1 MNPIAL
7 RLLSQ
12 QLVSPQFASPTKVVA
27 HMGAVQAQDY
37 RMMRWAVMM
46 RMKKPLAEAFCQAYD
61 AGEIIRLHL
70 LRGTWQL
77 VSADDY
83 HWMLR
88 LYADKAERV
97 IRSWMKSNKVFID
110 DEELYSIREILV
122 DTCERKEPTING
134 MKDGIA
140 IGCDVAGGCATSS
153 NVVYGSATKEDFARA
168 LVEHGIEMDAH
179 RLSYHIR
186 LAELSGT
193 LCSGCLT
200 PMQATY
206 ALVEK
211 KLKGRKIQLENR
223 LAEEKGADG
232 HNVEVP
238 TKSSFVEMDR
248 DEMLMLLAR
257 KYFQSH
263 SPATFEDYLWWSG
276 LIASECRKGIELLG
290 SELRKEKWQGYDFYL
305 HESCRTRGF
314 RKGISHLLPPFDEY
328 LIGYK
333 SRELSLSLVHTHHAY
348 TNNGIFFPIIA
359 HDGIVC
365 GNWTPWE
372 KSLKASFF
380 LPQEEEL
387 SLDRQWKAFCQ
398 LKK

>member
-1 MNPIAL
+1 MNPIAI

-12 QLVSPQFASPTKVVA
+12 QLISPQFVSPKEVVA
-27 HMGAVQAQDY
+27 HMGAMQAQDY

-46 RMKKPLAEAFCQAYD
+46 RTKKPSAEAFCQAYD

-77 VSADDY
+77 VSSDDY
-83 HWMLR
+83 GWMLR
-88 LYADKAERV
+88 LFAGKAERV
-97 IRSWMKSNKVFID
+97 IRGWMKANKVTIED
-110 DEELYSIREILV
+110 DELYGVREILV
-122 DTCERKEPTING
+122 NTCEARERTENG
-134 MKDGIA
+134 GL
-140 IGCDVAGGCATSS
+140 T
-153 NVVYGSATKEDFARA
+153 YGSATKEDFANA
-168 LVEHGIEMDAH
+168 LAERGIMMDAH

-206 ALVEK
+206 TLAEK
-211 KLKGRKIQLENR
+211 KVGGKLGVWGRMSKCDME
-223 LAEEKGADG
+223 
-232 HNVEVP
+232 
-238 TKSSFVEMDR
+238 R

-276 LIASECRKGIELLG
+276 LTASECRKGMDLLG
-290 SELRKEKWQGYDFYL
+290 SELRKERWMDYEFYL

-314 RKGISHLLPPFDEY
+314 RKGVSHLLPPFDEY

-333 SRELSLSLVHTHHAY
+333 SRELSLSPVHTHHAH

-359 HDGIVC
+359 HDGIIC

-372 KSLKASFF
+372 KNLKTSFF
-380 LPQEEEL
+380 LPPKEEL
-387 SLDRQWKAFCQ
+387 AFDKQWKAFCQ

>member
-1 MNPIAL
+1 MNPIAI

-12 QLVSPQFASPTKVVA
+12 QLTSPQFASPKEVVA

-46 RMKKPLAEAFCQAYD
+46 RMKKPSADAFRQAYD

-77 VSADDY
+77 VSAEDY
-83 HWMLR
+83 GWMLR
-88 LYADKAERV
+88 LFAEKSERV
-97 IRSWMKSNKVFID
+97 IRGWMKSNKVFID
-110 DEELYSIREILV
+110 DDELYAIREILV
-122 DTCERKEPTING
+122 DTCERKEREEKGKLQKRSTTNH
-134 MKDGIA
+134 
-140 IGCDVAGGCATSS
+140 S
-153 NVVYGSATKEDFARA
+153 VVYGSATKEDFANA
-168 LVEHGIEMDAH
+168 LLERGIEMDAH

-200 PMQATY
+200 PMQVTY
-206 ALVEK
+206 TLTEK
-211 KLKGRKIQLENR
+211 KVG
-223 LAEEKGADG
+223 GALGVWGGMSNHDM
-232 HNVEVP
+232 NL
-238 TKSSFVEMDR
+238 

-263 SPATFEDYLWWSG
+263 SPATFEDYVWWSG
-276 LIASECRKGIELLG
+276 LTASECRKGIDLLG
-290 SELRKEKWQGYDFYL
+290 FELRRETWKGYEFYI
-305 HESCRTRGF
+305 HDSCRTRGF
-314 RKGISHLLPPFDEY
+314 RKGTSLLLPPFDEY

-333 SRELSLSLVHTHHAY
+333 SRELSLSPSHTHHAH

-359 HDGIVC
+359 HDGVIC

-372 KSLKASFF
+372 KNLKTTFF
-380 LPQEEEL
+380 LPPEKEL
-387 SLDRQWKAFCQ
+387 SFDKQWKAFSL

>member
-1 MNPIAL
+1 MNPIAI

-12 QLVSPQFASPTKVVA
+12 QLISPQFVSPKEVVA

-46 RMKKPLAEAFCQAYD
+46 RMKKPSAEAFRQSYD
-61 AGEIIRLHL
+61 VGEIIRLHL

-83 HWMLR
+83 GWMLR

-97 IRSWMKSNKVFID
+97 IRGWMKSNKVFID
-110 DEELYSIREILV
+110 DDELFAIREILIL
-122 DTCERKEPTING
+122 TCEAKEQAEKSG
-134 MKDGIA
+134 LK
-140 IGCDVAGGCATSS
+140 
-153 NVVYGSATKEDFARA
+153 YGSATKEDFAKA
-168 LVEHGIEMDAH
+168 LSERGIEMDAH

-206 ALVEK
+206 TLTEK
-211 KLKGRKIQLENR
+211 KVGGVLGVQGRTASRDMNR
-223 LAEEKGADG
+223 DK
-232 HNVEVP
+232 
-238 TKSSFVEMDR
+238 
-248 DEMLMLLAR
+248 MLMLLAR

-276 LIASECRKGIELLG
+276 LTASECRKGMELLG
-290 SELRKEKWQGYDFYL
+290 SELRKEKWKGYEFYL

-314 RKGISHLLPPFDEY
+314 RKGVSHLLPPFDEY

-333 SRELSLSLVHTHHAY
+333 SRELALSPTHIHHAH

-372 KSLKASFF
+372 KNLHTSFF

-387 SLDRQWKAFCQ
+387 TLDKQWKAFCQ

>member
-1 MNPIAL
+1 MNPIAI

-12 QLVSPQFASPTKVVA
+12 QLISPQFASPKEVIA
-27 HMGAVQAQDY
+27 HMGAMQAQDY

-46 RMKKPLAEAFCQAYD
+46 RMKKPSAEAFRQAYD

-70 LRGTWQL
+70 HRGTWQL

-83 HWMLR
+83 GWMLK
-88 LYADKAERV
+88 LFADKAERV
-97 IRSWMKSNKVFID
+97 IRGWMKANKVTIGD
-110 DEELYSIREILV
+110 DELYAVREILIQ
-122 DTCERKEPTING
+122 TCEEKEREGNNALP
-134 MKDGIA
+134 
-140 IGCDVAGGCATSS
+140 
-153 NVVYGSATKEDFARA
+153 YGSATKEDFANA
-168 LVEHGIEMDAH
+168 VAEHGFMMDAH

-193 LCSGCLT
+193 LCSGKLT

-206 ALVEK
+206 ALAEK
-211 KLKGRKIQLENR
+211 KVKHAVRKME
-223 LAEEKGADG
+223 
-232 HNVEVP
+232 
-238 TKSSFVEMDR
+238 R
-248 DEMLMLLAR
+248 DEMLMRLAR

-263 SPATFEDYLWWSG
+263 SPATFDDYVWWSG
-276 LIASECRKGIELLG
+276 LTASECRKGMDLLG
-290 SELRKEKWQGYDFYL
+290 SELRKEHWMGYEFYF

-333 SRELSLSLVHTHHAY
+333 SRKLSLAPDHAHHAH

-359 HDGIVC
+359 HDGIIC

-372 KSLKASFF
+372 KNLKTSFF
-380 LPQEEEL
+380 LPQNEEL
-387 SLDRQWKAFCQ
+387 AFDKQWKAFCQ
-398 LKK
+398 LKKRDDRV

>member
-1 MNPIAL
+1 MNPIAI

-12 QLVSPQFASPTKVVA
+12 QLISPQFTSPKEVVA

-46 RMKKPLAEAFCQAYD
+46 RMKKPSAKAFRQSYD

-83 HWMLR
+83 LWMLR
-88 LYADKAERV
+88 LFADKAERV
-97 IRSWMKSNKVFID
+97 IRGWMKANKVFID
-110 DEELYSIREILV
+110 DEELYAVREILV
-122 DTCERKEPTING
+122 KTCEAKEREESGNLPC
-134 MKDGIA
+134 DIA
-140 IGCDVAGGCATSS
+140 TNCDVG
-153 NVVYGSATKEDFARA
+153 YGSATKEDFANA
-168 LVEHGIEMDAH
+168 LSEHGIEMDAH

-206 ALVEK
+206 ALTEK
-211 KLKGRKIQLENR
+211 KLKQRIVQQK
-223 LAEEKGADG
+223 
-232 HNVEVP
+232 
-238 TKSSFVEMDR
+238 R

-276 LIASECRKGIELLG
+276 LTASECRKGLELLG
-290 SELRKEKWQGYDFYL
+290 SELRKERWMDYEFYL
-305 HESCRTRGF
+305 HESCRRRGF
-314 RKGISHLLPPFDEY
+314 RKGVSHLLPPFDEY

-333 SRELSLSLVHTHHAY
+333 SRELSLSPVHTHHAH

-359 HDGIVC
+359 HEGIVC

-372 KSLKASFF
+372 KHLKASFF
-380 LPQEEEL
+380 LPPEEEL
-387 SLDRQWKAFCQ
+387 AFDKQWKAFCQ

>member
-1 MNPIAL
+1 MNPIAI

-12 QLVSPQFASPTKVVA
+12 QLISPQFVSPKEVVA
-27 HMGAVQAQDY
+27 HMGAMQAQDY

-46 RMKKPLAEAFCQAYD
+46 RMKKPSAEAFRQAYD

-70 LRGTWQL
+70 HRGTWQL
-77 VSADDY
+77 VSSDDY
-83 HWMLR
+83 GWMLQ
-88 LYADKAERV
+88 LFADKAERV
-97 IRSWMKSNKVFID
+97 IRGWMKANKVTIED
-110 DEELYSIREILV
+110 DELYGVRDILV
-122 DTCERKEPTING
+122 DTCEERERTEN
-134 MKDGIA
+134 
-140 IGCDVAGGCATSS
+140 AGLA
-153 NVVYGSATKEDFARA
+153 YGSATKEEFANA
-168 LVEHGIEMDAH
+168 LSERGIMMDAH

-206 ALVEK
+206 TLTEK
-211 KLKGRKIQLENR
+211 KVGGKLGVWGRMSKCDME
-223 LAEEKGADG
+223 
-232 HNVEVP
+232 
-238 TKSSFVEMDR
+238 R

-276 LIASECRKGIELLG
+276 LTASECRKGMDLLG
-290 SELRKEKWQGYDFYL
+290 SELRKERWMDYEFYL

-314 RKGISHLLPPFDEY
+314 RKGVSRLLPPFDEY

-333 SRELSLSLVHTHHAY
+333 SRELSLSPVHTHHAH

-359 HDGIVC
+359 HDGIIC

-372 KSLKASFF
+372 KNLKTTFF
-380 LPQEEEL
+380 LPPEEEL
-387 SLDRQWKAFCQ
+387 SFDKQWKAFCQ

>member
-1 MNPIAL
+1 MNPIAV

-12 QLVSPQFASPTKVVA
+12 QLVSPQHASPKDVVA
-27 HMGAVQAQDY
+27 HMGAMQAQDY

-46 RMKKPLAEAFCQAYD
+46 RMKKPSAEAFRQAYD

-83 HWMLR
+83 GWMLQ
-88 LYADKAERV
+88 LFAEKSERV
-97 IRSWMKSNKVFID
+97 IRGWMKSNKVFID
-110 DEELYSIREILV
+110 DDELYSIREILV
-122 DTCERKEPTING
+122 DTCERKLL
-134 MKDGIA
+134 KDH
-140 IGCDVAGGCATSS
+140 DVLG
-153 NVVYGSATKEDFARA
+153 YGSATKEDFAKA
-168 LVEHGIEMDAH
+168 LSERGIEVDAH

-211 KLKGRKIQLENR
+211 KIKPVARDME
-223 LAEEKGADG
+223 
-232 HNVEVP
+232 
-238 TKSSFVEMDR
+238 R
-248 DEMLMLLAR
+248 DEMLMRLAR

-263 SPATFEDYLWWSG
+263 SPATFEDYVWWSG
-276 LIASECRKGIELLG
+276 LTTSECRKGMELLG
-290 SELRKEKWQGYDFYL
+290 TELRMEKWMGYEFYI

-314 RKGISHLLPPFDEY
+314 RKGTSLLLPPFDEY

-333 SRELSLSLVHTHHAY
+333 SRELSLSPSHTHHAH

-359 HDGIVC
+359 HDGIIC

-372 KSLKASFF
+372 KNLKTSFF
-380 LPQEEEL
+380 LPLEEEL
-387 SLDRQWKAFCQ
+387 SFDKQWKAFCQ

>member
-1 MNPIAL
+1 MNPIAI

-12 QLVSPQFASPTKVVA
+12 QLISPQFASPKEVVA
-27 HMGAVQAQDY
+27 HMGAMQAQDY

-46 RMKKPLAEAFCQAYD
+46 RIKKPSAEAFRQAYD

-77 VSADDY
+77 VSAEDY
-83 HWMLR
+83 GWMLR
-88 LYADKAERV
+88 LFADKAERV
-97 IRSWMKSNKVFID
+97 IRGWMKSNKVFID
-110 DEELYSIREILV
+110 DDELRAIREILV
-122 DTCERKEPTING
+122 ETCLAKEQTVNVMRDGSENG
-134 MKDGIA
+134 CG
-140 IGCDVAGGCATSS
+140 VAGGSAING
-153 NVVYGSATKEDFARA
+153 NVVYGSATKEDFANA
-168 LVEHGIEMDAH
+168 LAEHGITMDAH

-206 ALVEK
+206 TLAEK
-211 KLKGRKIQLENR
+211 KVKQSACDME
-223 LAEEKGADG
+223 
-232 HNVEVP
+232 
-238 TKSSFVEMDR
+238 R

-276 LIASECRKGIELLG
+276 LTASECRKGMALLG
-290 SELRKEKWQGYDFYL
+290 SELRKEKWKGYEFYI
-305 HESCRTRGF
+305 HESCRARGF
-314 RKGISHLLPPFDEY
+314 RKGVSHLLPPFDEY

-333 SRELSLSLVHTHHAY
+333 SRELSLSPAHTHHAH

-372 KSLKASFF
+372 KNLKNAFF
-380 LPQEEEL
+380 LPPEEEL
-387 SLDRQWKAFCQ
+387 SFDKQWKAFCQ

>member
-1 MNPIAL
+1 MNPIAI

-12 QLVSPQFASPTKVVA
+12 QLISPQFASPKEVVA

-46 RMKKPLAEAFCQAYD
+46 RMKKPSAQAFRQAYD

-83 HWMLR
+83 PWMLQ
-88 LYADKAERV
+88 LFADKAERV
-97 IRSWMKSNKVFID
+97 IRGWMKANKVFID
-110 DEELYSIREILV
+110 DDELYAVREILV
-122 DTCERKEPTING
+122 KTCEAKEREGSGNLPC
-134 MKDGIA
+134 DIA
-140 IGCDVAGGCATSS
+140 TKRD
-153 NVVYGSATKEDFARA
+153 VVYGSATKEDFANA
-168 LVEHGIEMDAH
+168 LAEHGMEMDAH

-186 LAELSGT
+186 LAEVSGT

-206 ALVEK
+206 ALTEK
-211 KLKGRKIQLENR
+211 KVGGILGVRGGMSKCDME
-223 LAEEKGADG
+223 
-232 HNVEVP
+232 
-238 TKSSFVEMDR
+238 R

-276 LIASECRKGIELLG
+276 LTASECRKGMELLG
-290 SELRKEKWQGYDFYL
+290 SELRKERWMDYEFYL
-305 HESCRTRGF
+305 HDSCRTRGF
-314 RKGISHLLPPFDEY
+314 RKGVSHLLPPFDEY

-333 SRELSLSLVHTHHAY
+333 SRELSLSPVHTHHAH

-365 GNWTPWE
+365 GNWSPWE
-372 KSLKASFF
+372 KHLKTSFF
-380 LPQEEEL
+380 LPPGEEL
-387 SLDRQWKAFCQ
+387 SFDKQWKAFCQ

>member
-1 MNPIAL
+1 MNPIAI

-12 QLVSPQFASPTKVVA
+12 QLISPQFVSPKEVVA
-27 HMGAVQAQDY
+27 HMGAMQAQDY

-46 RMKKPLAEAFCQAYD
+46 RMKKPSAEAFRQAYD

-70 LRGTWQL
+70 HRGTWQL
-77 VSADDY
+77 VSSDDY
-83 HWMLR
+83 GWMLR
-88 LYADKAERV
+88 LFADKAERV
-97 IRSWMKSNKVFID
+97 IRGWMKANKVTIED
-110 DEELYSIREILV
+110 DELYDIREILV
-122 DTCERKEPTING
+122 DTCGAKERTENG
-134 MKDGIA
+134 GLI
-140 IGCDVAGGCATSS
+140 
-153 NVVYGSATKEDFARA
+153 YGSATKEDFANA
-168 LVEHGIEMDAH
+168 LKKRGIIMDAH

-206 ALVEK
+206 TLAEK
-211 KLKGRKIQLENR
+211 KVKQS
-223 LAEEKGADG
+223 AC
-232 HNVEVP
+232 
-238 TKSSFVEMDR
+238 EMER

-263 SPATFEDYLWWSG
+263 SPATFEDYVWWSG
-276 LIASECRKGIELLG
+276 LTASECRKGMELLG
-290 SELRKEKWQGYDFYL
+290 SELRKERWMDYEFYL

-314 RKGISHLLPPFDEY
+314 RKGVSHLLPPFDEY

-333 SRELSLSLVHTHHAY
+333 SRELSLSPVHTHHAH

-372 KSLKASFF
+372 KNLKTTFF
-380 LPQEEEL
+380 LPAEEEL
-387 SLDRQWKAFCQ
+387 SFDKQWKAFCQ

>member
-1 MNPIAL
+1 MNPIAI

-12 QLVSPQFASPTKVVA
+12 QLISPQFTSPKEVVA

-46 RMKKPLAEAFCQAYD
+46 RMKKPSAKAFRQAYD

-83 HWMLR
+83 GWMLR
-88 LYADKAERV
+88 LFADKAERV
-97 IRSWMKSNKVFID
+97 IRGWMKANKVFIE
-110 DEELYSIREILV
+110 DEELYAIREILV
-122 DTCERKEPTING
+122 DTCETMEREENG
-134 MKDGIA
+134 GLA
-140 IGCDVAGGCATSS
+140 
-153 NVVYGSATKEDFARA
+153 YGSATKEDFANA
-168 LVEHGIEMDAH
+168 LSEHGIEMDAH

-206 ALVEK
+206 TLAGK
-211 KLKGRKIQLENR
+211 KVKQTSCDME
-223 LAEEKGADG
+223 
-232 HNVEVP
+232 
-238 TKSSFVEMDR
+238 R
-248 DEMLMLLAR
+248 DEMLMFLAR

-276 LIASECRKGIELLG
+276 LTASECRKGMELLG
-290 SELRKEKWQGYDFYL
+290 SELRKERWMDYEFYL
-305 HESCRTRGF
+305 HESCRIRGF
-314 RKGISHLLPPFDEY
+314 RKGVSHLLPPFDEY

-333 SRELSLSLVHTHHAY
+333 SRELSLSPVHTHHAH

-359 HDGIVC
+359 HDGIIC

-372 KSLKASFF
+372 KNLKTSFF
-380 LPQEEEL
+380 LPSEEEL
-387 SLDRQWKAFCQ
+387 AFDKQWKAFCQ

>member
-1 MNPIAL
+1 MNPIAI

-12 QLVSPQFASPTKVVA
+12 QLISPQFASPKEVVA

-46 RMKKPLAEAFCQAYD
+46 RMKKPSAEAFRQAYD

-83 HWMLR
+83 GWMLQ

-110 DEELYSIREILV
+110 DEELYGIREILIQ
-122 DTCERKEPTING
+122 TCEAKKQTEKSG
-134 MKDGIA
+134 LK
-140 IGCDVAGGCATSS
+140 
-153 NVVYGSATKEDFARA
+153 YGSATKEDFANA
-168 LVEHGIEMDAH
+168 LLEQGIEMDAH

-206 ALVEK
+206 ALAEK
-211 KLKGRKIQLENR
+211 KVGDVLGMQGGTASRDME
-223 LAEEKGADG
+223 
-232 HNVEVP
+232 
-238 TKSSFVEMDR
+238 R

-276 LIASECRKGIELLG
+276 LTASECRKGMELLG
-290 SELRKEKWQGYDFYL
+290 SELRKERWMDYEFYL
-305 HESCRTRGF
+305 HKSCRTRGF
-314 RKGISHLLPPFDEY
+314 RKGVSHLLPPFDEY

-333 SRELSLSLVHTHHAY
+333 SRELSLSPVHTHHAH

-359 HDGIVC
+359 HNGIVC

-372 KSLKASFF
+372 KNLHTSFF
-380 LPQEEEL
+380 LPSEEEL
-387 SLDRQWKAFCQ
+387 SFDKQWKAFCQ

>member
-1 MNPIAL
+1 MNPIAI

-12 QLVSPQFASPTKVVA
+12 QLISPQFASPKEVVA

-46 RMKKPLAEAFCQAYD
+46 RMKKPYAQAFRQAYD

-83 HWMLR
+83 RWMLQ
-88 LYADKAERV
+88 LFADKAERV
-97 IRSWMKSNKVFID
+97 IRGWMKANKVFID
-110 DEELYSIREILV
+110 EEELYAVREILV
-122 DTCERKEPTING
+122 KTCEAKEREGNG
-134 MKDGIA
+134 NLPCDIA
-140 IGCDVAGGCATSS
+140 TNH
-153 NVVYGSATKEDFARA
+153 NVGYGSATKEDFANA
-168 LVEHGIEMDAH
+168 LAEHGMEMDAH

-186 LAELSGT
+186 LAEVSGT

-206 ALVEK
+206 ALTEK
-211 KLKGRKIQLENR
+211 KLKQRIVQQK
-223 LAEEKGADG
+223 
-232 HNVEVP
+232 
-238 TKSSFVEMDR
+238 R

-263 SPATFEDYLWWSG
+263 SPATFEDYVWWSG
-276 LIASECRKGIELLG
+276 LTASECRKGMELLG
-290 SELRKEKWQGYDFYL
+290 SELRKERWMDYEFYL

-333 SRELSLSLVHTHHAY
+333 SRELSLSPVHTYHAH

-372 KSLKASFF
+372 KHLKTTFF
-380 LPQEEEL
+380 LPPEEEL
-387 SLDRQWKAFCQ
+387 SFDKQWKAFCQ